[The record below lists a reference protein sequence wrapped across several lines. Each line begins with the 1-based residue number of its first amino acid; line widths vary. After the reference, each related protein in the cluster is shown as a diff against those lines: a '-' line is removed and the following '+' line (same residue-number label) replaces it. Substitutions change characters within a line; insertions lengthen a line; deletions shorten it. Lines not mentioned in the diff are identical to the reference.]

1 MIDLDK
7 IVIQI

>member
-7 IVIQI
+7 II